1 MYREVLLC
9 LSKQDLENNISRLTI
24 ACDELRD
31 CIESLAEE
39 NDELQSINET
49 LKSLKSEHQ
58 KLLSSGEFKTSCKV
72 QSNSSSSL
80 SCFSN
85 NQPVL
90 EESKQEI
97 WTEIVQEAIDLPK
110 PLSKI
115 RQEKPVVPKIKIP
128 RPRFKK

>member
-1 MYREVLLC
+1 MYREVLRC
-9 LSKQDLENNISRLTI
+9 LSKQDLENNIFRLTI

-31 CIESLAEE
+31 CIDSLTEE
-39 NDELQSINET
+39 NEELQSINET
-49 LKSLKSEHQ
+49 LKSLQSEHQ
-58 KLLSSGEFKTSCKV
+58 KLLSLGEFK
-72 QSNSSSSL
+72 SSSKIQSDSTSSL
-80 SCFSN
+80 PCCSSN
-85 NQPVL
+85 HPAL